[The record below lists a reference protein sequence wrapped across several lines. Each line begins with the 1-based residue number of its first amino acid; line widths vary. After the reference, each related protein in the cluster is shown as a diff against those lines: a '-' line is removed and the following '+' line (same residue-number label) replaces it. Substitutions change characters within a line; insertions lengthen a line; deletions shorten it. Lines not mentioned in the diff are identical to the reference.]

1 MKSKRKNIEEK
12 DEKRSQPSAREIL
25 MKAGR
30 KRTTSKRE
38 QILGDEPEV
47 KKFDSD
53 SDSDRSESKSFSS
66 GRKRSVPDRKRGRE
80 EKSVSGRK
88 RGREETSAS
97 DRNKGREER
106 STGSPRGKSTRTSK
120 TDQRSGKPDRV
131 KSISKG
137 KKPKSASSQVPSQR
151 VKQDEYL
158 REEIRLNKFIAHAGL
173 CSRREADE
181 YIEQG
186 KVRVNGVVVTELGT
200 KVKSTDNVVVEK
212 QKLSL
217 EPFIYILLN
226 KGRDTISTTDDEKDR
241 NTVVD
246 AIEGATGHRVYPVGR
261 LDRNT
266 MGLLI
271 LTNDGDLAHRLM
283 HPSYKV
289 KKTYEITSSRKLS
302 DEELERLRAGVTLED
317 GPVNPTSVQRD
328 PVDPYVIN
336 ITVLEGRNHLI
347 RRMIGHL
354 GADVSKLVRTRYAG
368 LTEKNTRVGRWRFLK
383 QKEINDLR
391 RLVKLDA
398 LSFNKS

>member
-1 MKSKRKNIEEK
+1 MKSKRKDNEEK

-30 KRTTSKRE
+30 KRSTSKKD
-38 QILGDEPEV
+38 QILGSKQEV
-47 KKFDSD
+47 KKISSD
-53 SDSDRSESKSFSS
+53 PDGSGSDRSESKKYKSD
-66 GRKRSVPDRKRGRE
+66 RKRSAPGRRRG
-80 EKSVSGRK
+80 S
-88 RGREETSAS
+88 
-97 DRNKGREER
+97 EER
-106 STGSPRGKSTRTSK
+106 SVPERNRGRNEDRTDSPRGKSS
-120 TDQRSGKPDRV
+120 RSAKPDRRGSKPDRA
-131 KSISKG
+131 KSVSKG
-137 KKPKSASSQVPSQR
+137 KKPRSASSQIPSQR
-151 VKQDEYL
+151 VEQDDYL
-158 REEIRLNKFIAHAGL
+158 REEIRLNKYIAHAGL

-186 KVRVNGVVVTELGT
+186 KVKVNGVVVTELGT

-217 EPFIYILLN
+217 EPFVYILLN

-289 KKTYEITSSRKLS
+289 KKTYEVTSSRKLS

-368 LTEKNTRVGRWRFLK
+368 LTEKNTRIGRWRFLK